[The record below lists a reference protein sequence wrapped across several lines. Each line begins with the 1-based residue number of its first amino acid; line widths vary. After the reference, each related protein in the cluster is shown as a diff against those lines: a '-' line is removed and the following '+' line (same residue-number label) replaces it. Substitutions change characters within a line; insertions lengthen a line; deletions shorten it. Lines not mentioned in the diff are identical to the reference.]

1 MTRPTAIP
9 NAHCQRGALG
19 GQDRANNTVVTK
31 APSLTSCL
39 RIRAKINS
47 QPIPTAKTTT
57 YIGMK

>member
-1 MTRPTAIP
+1 MTKPTAIP

-19 GQDRANNTVVTK
+19 GQDSANNTVVTK